1 LLPMG
6 DVAETVND
14 CASRLPAPA
23 LRPFIERYLGYRLEG
38 FPAGFHKGVPSSR
51 MPFMFSFDRPV
62 TTSGGPDG
70 GAGGSYWAFAGG
82 LHTRAA
88 HIEHD
93 GNQHGV
99 AVQLTPLGTRTVLGL
114 P

>member
-1 LLPMG
+1 MLSEEGIVGFNQFVEVAGEGRKYPLLSMG

-51 MPFMFSFDRPV
+51 MPFL
-62 TTSGGPDG
+62 
-70 GAGGSYWAFAGG
+70 W
-82 LHTRAA
+82 TRK
-88 HIEHD
+88 I
-93 GNQHGV
+93 GIFV
-99 AVQLTPLGTRTVLGL
+99 PSLLG
-114 P
+114 